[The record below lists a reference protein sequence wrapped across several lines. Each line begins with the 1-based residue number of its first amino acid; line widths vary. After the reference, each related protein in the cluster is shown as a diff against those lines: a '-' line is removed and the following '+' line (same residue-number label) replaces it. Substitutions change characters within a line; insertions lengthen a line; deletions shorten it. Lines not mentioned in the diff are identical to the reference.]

1 MRPLVLLGEQT
12 LGTELGGDLGPSHRS
27 VTLRRRLA
35 AAIHEPIRAPHR
47 LGRLVALPCGSPER
61 ALGAVATLVGE
72 RDGAL
77 RGLGGVAGGGLGLQR
92 LGGRRDQA
100 LAARPLL
107 EQPALTGGRRLP

>member
-1 MRPLVLLGEQT
+1 MRPLVLLGEQA
-12 LGTELGGDLGPSHRS
+12 LGTELGGDLCPSHRGL
-27 VTLRRRLA
+27 TLGRRLA

-61 ALGAVATLVGE
+61 ALGAVATLVDE

-77 RGLGGVAGGGLGLQR
+77 RGRGGVAGGGLGLQR

-107 EQPALTGGRRLP
+107 E